1 MLFAVSD
8 TETTGLPFHRAARL
22 NQQPRIIEV
31 GGILTD
37 GINVIEEFS
46 VVVNPEMEIEQI
58 ITDITGFTNDDLRD
72 KPTFD
77 KVIDQVA
84 AFYAKADAVI
94 FHNASFDRSMFE
106 YALKRID
113 LGLVAINW
121 PQLTICTVEETFPK
135 HGRRMKL
142 EELYN
147 MYVGEIVQDHRAL
160 SDVYMLHAVCQKLGV
175 YEAYTAMEVAQ

>member
-8 TETTGLPFHRAARL
+8 TETSGLPFHRAARL

-31 GGILTD
+31 GGIITD
-37 GINVIEEFS
+37 GIEVIEEFS
-46 VVVNPEMEIEQI
+46 VVVNPGIQIEQI
-58 ITDITGFTNDDLRD
+58 ITDITGFTNADLAD
-72 KPTFD
+72 KPPFED
-77 KVIDQVA
+77 VVDQVA

-113 LGLVAINW
+113 KALPDIRW
-121 PQLTICTVEETFPK
+121 PHLTICTVEETFPR

-160 SDVYMLHAVCQKLGV
+160 SDVYMLHEVCKKLGI
-175 YEAYTAMEVAQ
+175 YEAYAGLEVKQ